1 MFLRWPFVL
10 AMLAWSVLVSAAPRV
25 ILVSWDGAGYE
36 MTSKLLAEGRLPN
49 LQRMLREGA
58 WSDGMVSSFPTKTA
72 AAHAVLFT
80 GHYGH
85 RSGITANALLLLPAS
100 EHNRLETESGYFS
113 NALRVDPV
121 WILAAKN
128 GLDTYAMH
136 ATQAYPFDDARARL
150 SPSELEHLFLIHGY
164 TEVQFAR

>member
-1 MFLRWPFVL
+1 
-10 AMLAWSVLVSAAPRV
+10 
-25 ILVSWDGAGYE
+25 
-36 MTSKLLAEGRLPN
+36 MTSRLLAEGRLPH

-58 WSDGMVSSFPTKTA
+58 WSDGMVSSFPTKSA

-100 EHNRLETESGYFS
+100 EHDRLETENGYFS

-121 WILAAKN
+121 WILAAQS
-128 GLDTYAMH
+128 GLETYAMH
-136 ATQAYPFDDARARL
+136 AT
-150 SPSELEHLFLIHGY
+150 
-164 TEVQFAR
+164 